1 MDQMALQKG
10 ESIVAEQKGES
21 AVADRP
27 AGLEVRKLV
36 RRYSEEVVVG
46 PISFSVGEGEFFSLL
61 GPSGCGK
68 STTLRA
74 IAGFEAVDDGS
85 IHLRG
90 RRVDSVVPH
99 KRDVGLVF
107 QTHALFPHLS
117 VGKNIAFGLELRKL
131 EKSEIRTRVAAALEM
146 VDLSG
151 YESRMPSQISGGQ
164 QQRVALARSLVLEP
178 SVLLLDEPLSSLDLK
193 LRIQMREE
201 LRRLQ
206 RRLRKTSIFVTHD
219 QTEALALSDRI
230 AVLSEGR
237 IEQIGTPSE
246 IYNTP
251 ASRFVADFIGNS
263 NLLPAKVV
271 DKRPGEVVLL
281 TDRGMRLTARTK
293 SPPKAREVTA
303 LIRPERISIVPE
315 SDSEPVEGNYF
326 PASITDVVFLGEDT
340 QIRIAADNIDPLL
353 IILKSDGRFVAPVPT
368 SGQIHV
374 CIDPGN
380 VSILE
385 R

>member
-1 MDQMALQKG
+1 MDQMALQKD
-10 ESIVAEQKGES
+10 ES
-21 AVADRP
+21 AVAGRT
-27 AGLEVRKLV
+27 AGLEVRELV

-46 PISFSVGEGEFFSLL
+46 PISFSVEEGEFFSLL

-74 IAGFEAVDDGS
+74 IAGFESVDAGS

-90 RRVDSVVPH
+90 RRVDSVAPH

-107 QTHALFPHLS
+107 QSHALFPHLT
-117 VGKNIAFGLELRKL
+117 VGNNIAFGLELRKV
-131 EKSEIRTRVAAALEM
+131 EESEIRTRVAAALEM

-237 IEQIGTPSE
+237 IEQIGTPGE
-246 IYNTP
+246 IYNAP

-263 NLLPAKVV
+263 NLLSARVV
-271 DKRPGEVVLL
+271 DEHPGEIVLL
-281 TDRGMRLTARTK
+281 TDRGMRLTARAES
-293 SPPKAREVTA
+293 SPTAREVTA
-303 LIRPERISIVPE
+303 LIRPERISIVTE
-315 SDSEPVEGNYF
+315 SDRDAVDSNCF
-326 PASITDVVFLGEDT
+326 RASITDVMFLGEDT
-340 QIRIAADNIDPLL
+340 QIRIAGENIDSLL

-368 SGQIHV
+368 SGQIYV